1 MNKQLPNIGQMT
13 RQAPHSCMML
23 PCRPAGVRQPLL
35 IMLFMLLGCC
45 SASSAGLVYR
55 LTGQVFCKTQPFKD
69 ANMTVALG
77 LLSAQRDHESPDTI
91 AWSSSDVH
99 GQYSI
104 DVPRSLWEAGKG
116 PAVPY
121 RVSIANAEVCAKEA
135 VQLWDTYSAD
145 PALDDPPPEQFRDPK
160 LIKGQHALY
169 AVPSPLQHLHKVIR
183 VHPMKQPLNQS
194 ELTLELPDLQLTDS
208 SAACGVNS
216 SFGTSL
222 LPPSPLYTD
231 LVVCAKGVLAYGLE
245 QGASCT
251 TLNPC
256 GQGETC
262 IDTEGCS
269 TVEWI
274 EQDGVTYA
282 QAQTLSCPQNLQTA
296 KQQCQEQW
304 ETCSA
309 VVAVYQDIYRTYLTS
324 ACLVRLSGGPS
335 LSPTTSI
342 FILEG
347 CGLGRCAP
355 IVQFEG
361 ENTTM
366 SASSAK
372 HLASGLAMQ

>member
-1 MNKQLPNIGQMT
+1 
-13 RQAPHSCMML
+13 
-23 PCRPAGVRQPLL
+23 
-35 IMLFMLLGCC
+35 
-45 SASSAGLVYR
+45 
-55 LTGQVFCKTQPFKD
+55 
-69 ANMTVALG
+69 MTV
-77 LLSAQRDHESPDTI
+77 SARTVDAVL
-91 AWSSSDVH
+91 AWSTSDV
-99 GQYSI
+99 GGRYSI

-116 PAVPY
+116 PATPY
-121 RVSIANAEVCAKEA
+121 SVSMADPEACAKGA
-135 VQLWDTYSAD
+135 VQLWDTYSAVSALND
-145 PALDDPPPEQFRDPK
+145 PSPEQFRDPK
-160 LIKGQHALY
+160 LIKGQDASY
-169 AVPSPLQHLHKVIR
+169 AVPSALQHLHNVIHIR
-183 VHPMKQPLNQS
+183 PKKQPLNQS
-194 ELTLELPDLQLTDS
+194 ELTLELPDFQITDD

-324 ACLVRLSGGPS
+324 ACLVRLSGAPS
-335 LSPTTSI
+335 LSPATSV

>member
-1 MNKQLPNIGQMT
+1 
-13 RQAPHSCMML
+13 ML
-23 PCRPAGVRQPLL
+23 PCRSAGVHQPLL
-35 IMLFMLLGCC
+35 IIVVMLLGC
-45 SASSAGLVYR
+45 SPGSSAGLVYR
-55 LTGQVFCKTQPFKD
+55 LTGQVFCQTQPLKD
-69 ANMTVALG
+69 ANMTV
-77 LLSAQRDHESPDTI
+77 SARSVDAVL
-91 AWSSSDVH
+91 AWSTSDV
-99 GQYSI
+99 GGRYSI

-116 PAVPY
+116 PATPY
-121 RVSIANAEVCAKEA
+121 SVSMANPEACAKGA
-135 VQLWDTYSAD
+135 VQLWDTYSAVS
-145 PALDDPPPEQFRDPK
+145 ALDDPSPEQFRDPK
-160 LIKGQHALY
+160 LIKGQDASY
-169 AVPSPLQHLHKVIR
+169 AVPSALQHLHKVIR
-183 VHPMKQPLNQS
+183 VRPKKQPLNQS
-194 ELTLELPDLQLTDS
+194 ELTLELPDFQITDD

-309 VVAVYQDIYRTYLTS
+309 VVAVYAHI
-324 ACLVRLSGGPS
+324 
-335 LSPTTSI
+335 
-342 FILEG
+342 
-347 CGLGRCAP
+347 
-355 IVQFEG
+355 
-361 ENTTM
+361 
-366 SASSAK
+366 
-372 HLASGLAMQ
+372 